1 MRRPLVCFVLFC
13 SDGFCRPGWGRG
25 GVNYGKEKELG
36 EGLKRT
42 GSGVEIQR
50 EIRGHKEGQL
60 SGVWDEGNQIFVTE
74 TEVICLW

>member
-1 MRRPLVCFVLFC
+1 MQTE
-13 SDGFCRPGWGRG
+13 GE
-25 GVNYGKEKELG
+25 GVNEGKEKEWG